1 VFSLLSE
8 RGVLRL
14 TGSDVETFL
23 NGLLTRNMLGI
34 AKGEGRFAALLT
46 PQGKVITDMFVVAD
60 PIEAST
66 VWIDCPL
73 ACKDDLMRKLTLYR
87 LKAKVT
93 LEDKTAD
100 VDVGAQWRSED
111 GAIENVLIH
120 FADPRNEGMG
130 RRIFIKKGQGGKEQ
144 ASAPSSTEKDYHI
157 HRLWCGVPM
166 GGMDFV
172 YGDTFPHDA
181 NMDQLNGVDFT
192 KGCYV
197 GQEVVSRMHHRGT
210 SRTRIVRVQLS
221 EPVDLCPQDQH
232 EVRAGEKRV
241 GVLGTC
247 IQGQGLAQLR
257 VDRVQEAIEAGQAL
271 QVAGYGLEALI

>member
-1 VFSLLSE
+1 MAFTRLSE

-14 TGSDVETFL
+14 SGAEVETFL
-23 NGLLTRNMLGI
+23 NGLLTRNMLSLGQ
-34 AKGEGRFAALLT
+34 GEARFAALLT
-46 PQGKVITDMFVVAD
+46 SQGKIITDMFVIAD
-60 PIEAST
+60 PTDAFT
-66 VWIDCPL
+66 LWIDCPL
-73 ACKDDLMRKLTLYR
+73 AGKDELIRKLTLYR
-87 LKAKVT
+87 LKAKVAI
-93 LEDKTAD
+93 EDKTAD
-100 VDVGAQWRSED
+100 IEVAAQWGNEQQVQN
-111 GAIENVLIH
+111 ALIQ
-120 FADPRNEGMG
+120 FTDPRHKDMG
-130 RRIFIKKGQGGKEQ
+130 TRLLITKGQGVTPS
-144 ASAPSSTEKDYHI
+144 ASEKDYHI
-157 HRLWCGVPM
+157 HRLACGVPT

-210 SRTRIVRVQLS
+210 SRTRIVPVRLS
-221 EPVDLCPQDQH
+221 ERADLCPQDHH
-232 EVRAGEKRV
+232 EVRAGDKRV

-257 VDRVQEAIEAGQAL
+257 IDRVQEATEAGLSL